1 MFASMSHIDH
11 ENNNRLRQVVLVA
24 LAIVGL
30 SLLFVTL
37 LTAGTREARAE
48 PQAQDQASLSQSDS
62 VALQE
67 VTDYLQGVKDMQGD
81 FLQIGPDGSIAEGKF
96 YLRRP
101 GRLRFEYNPPSD
113 LLVVAD
119 GTWVGIKEGSSP
131 PQRYPLGSTPLNL
144 LLDETV
150 DLTRDTRIISVERQP
165 GVLRVTLA
173 DKTNKA
179 PGQITLVFDEPR
191 LQLRQWVVTDAQGLQ
206 TTVALRNIQSGITAA
221 NELFVMRD
229 EQRPF
234 GGKNR

>member
-11 ENNNRLRQVVLVA
+11 ENNNRLRQYVLVA

-30 SLLFVTL
+30 SLLVATL
-37 LTAGTREARAE
+37 LSAGARQAQAE
-48 PQAQDQASLSQSDS
+48 PLSTSDS
-62 VALQE
+62 SALQE
-67 VTDYLQGVKDMQGD
+67 VTDYLQGVKNMQGD

-119 GTWVGIKEGSSP
+119 GIWVGIKEGSGP

-150 DLTRDTRIISVERQP
+150 DLTRDTRIISVDRQP

-179 PGQITLVFDEPR
+179 PGEITLVFDEPR

-206 TTVALRNIQSGITAA
+206 TTVALRNIQTGINAA

-234 GGKNR
+234 GGKNN